1 MQYTYT
7 LANQYQA
14 LIITRHKHALRAF
27 KQYLLASRQ
36 EKNTC
41 AVYKPRLGSSTTARV
56 AADGTVA
63 TVGGRVAAATFMI
76 SLRRIQMFLLTYFL
90 LAADDAVAAAKSA
103 VGASARVTVSMVLV
117 ETTVG

>member
-27 KQYLLASRQ
+27 KQYLLVSRQ

-63 TVGGRVAAATFMI
+63 TVGGRVAAA
-76 SLRRIQMFLLTYFL
+76 
-90 LAADDAVAAAKSA
+90 ADDAVAAAKSA